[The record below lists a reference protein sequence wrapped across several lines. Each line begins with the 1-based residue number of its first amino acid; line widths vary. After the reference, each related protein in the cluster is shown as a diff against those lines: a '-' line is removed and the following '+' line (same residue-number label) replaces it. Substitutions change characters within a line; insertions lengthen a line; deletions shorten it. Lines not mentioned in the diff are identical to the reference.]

1 MQASAVKLNKLAVYH
16 NLMSAKKSSSITFRI
31 DEKYE
36 KTLRK
41 TAEERKVSLNTLA
54 NQIFGNF
61 AEFDTYAEKFGILK
75 ISTDTFRRLLVVI
88 PQKDLA
94 IVASNCG
101 SEEAKEF
108 ILFKWKEID
117 YKNVIEFIKTYFV
130 YCGYGQCDIESRNGK
145 TMISVHHD
153 LGEKGSLYLK
163 HFLEGLIMSTLNKES
178 KILTTKDSIS
188 LNFSN

>member
-1 MQASAVKLNKLAVYH
+1 MAD
-16 NLMSAKKSSSITFRI
+16 KKTSSITFRI

-41 TAEERKVSLNTLA
+41 TAQEKKISLNTLA

-61 AEFDTYAEKFGILK
+61 AEFDTYAERFGILK
-75 ISTDTFRRLLVVI
+75 ISTDTFRRILDVM

-94 IVASNCG
+94 TVASGCG

-108 ILFKWKEID
+108 ILFKWKETNYD
-117 YKNVIEFIKTYFV
+117 SVIEFIKTYFG
-130 YCGYGQCDIESRNGK
+130 YCGYGQCDIETRNGK

-163 HFLEGLIMSTLNKES
+163 HFLEGLIMSTLGKEC
-178 KILTTKDSIS
+178 KIIITKDSVS
-188 LNFSN
+188 LGFAN